1 MSALDQAFIR
11 AYQAGAAASPKV
23 RAPAPPVVDPP
34 VNVAPEPVVK
44 KPPHFA
50 AKPASSP
57 AASPPTAAAAPP
69 FVQPFVQP
77 TAPQRTPIAQEDA
90 ALRYYVDAAHTVP
103 PRHLQT
109 AIPVYAEPAVS
120 LSAAAPPAPLDNSVQ
135 GAFRAAFETQRFSW
149 PRPVEVLIAAAGS
162 EFAQFVAELEER
174 IRGGRQTLVVT
185 GCERGEGRT
194 TLTLAL
200 GRLLA
205 NRGLRT
211 VLVDCD
217 VRAPQMAEALGV
229 RPELGWD
236 DVYAERLSVT
246 DALIESLEDRI
257 SMLPMRNGLANPRV
271 MAGNRTL
278 AGIIDTLRANFD
290 AVVLDVGPLAD
301 DPAAIDL
308 TSAMTGA
315 RLDDA
320 LVVRDR
326 RRTGQKEVHS
336 VCRRLSAL
344 GIHHWDIAENF
355 TELQGY

>member
-1 MSALDQAFIR
+1 MSTLDQAFIR
-11 AYQAGAAASPKV
+11 AYQAGAAAPRKSNAADVPV
-23 RAPAPPVVDPP
+23 AVAPP
-34 VNVAPEPVVK
+34 ESVVK
-44 KPPHFA
+44 KPHRFA
-50 AKPASSP
+50 AKSAAPSP
-57 AASPPTAAAAPP
+57 AAALPTVAPAPTA
-69 FVQPFVQP
+69 
-77 TAPQRTPIAQEDA
+77 TTQRTPLVQDDT

-162 EFAQFVAELEER
+162 EFAQFISELEER
-174 IRGGRQTLVVT
+174 IRGGRQTLIVT

-246 DALIESLEDRI
+246 DALIESLDDRM

-278 AGIIDTLRANFD
+278 AGIIDMLRANFD
-290 AVVLDVGPLAD
+290 AVLLDVGPLAD

-326 RRTGQKEVHS
+326 RRTGQKEVQS

>member
-1 MSALDQAFIR
+1 MSTLDQAFIR
-11 AYQAGAAASPKV
+11 AYQAGAAAPRKAGAAA
-23 RAPAPPVVDPP
+23 AP
-34 VNVAPEPVVK
+34 VAVASPEPFVK
-44 KPPHFA
+44 KSHRFA
-50 AKPASSP
+50 AKPAVSSP
-57 AASPPTAAAAPP
+57 APAPPPAAPAPTAVPERMP
-69 FVQPFVQP
+69 LGQDD
-77 TAPQRTPIAQEDA
+77 T

-162 EFAQFVAELEER
+162 EFAQFISELEER
-174 IRGGRQTLVVT
+174 IRGGRQTLIVT

-205 NRGLRT
+205 NRSLRT

-246 DALIESLEDRI
+246 DALIESLDDRI

-290 AVVLDVGPLAD
+290 AVLLDVGPLAD

-326 RRTGQKEVHS
+326 RRTGQKEVQA

>member
-1 MSALDQAFIR
+1 MSTLDQAFIR
-11 AYQAGAAASPKV
+11 AYQAETAAPRKASSA
-23 RAPAPPVVDPP
+23 AP
-34 VNVAPEPVVK
+34 VAGQPPEPLAD
-44 KPPHFA
+44 KPTRFA
-50 AKPASSP
+50 AKPTASATTTAQPPSMSP
-57 AASPPTAAAAPP
+57 SFA
-69 FVQPFVQP
+69 QP
-77 TAPQRTPIAQEDA
+77 TVRTSLLPEDS
-90 ALRYYVDAAHTVP
+90 ALRYYVDSAHTVP
-103 PRHLQT
+103 SRHLQT

-120 LSAAAPPAPLDNSVQ
+120 LSAAAPPSPMDTSVQ

-162 EFAQFVAELEER
+162 EFAQFITELEER
-174 IRGGRQTLVVT
+174 IRGGRQSLTIT
-185 GCERGEGRT
+185 GCQRGEGRT

-246 DALIESLEDRI
+246 DAMIESLDDRM
-257 SMLPMRNGLANPRV
+257 SLLPMRNGLANPRA

-278 AGIIDTLRANFD
+278 AGIIDTLRAHFD
-290 AVVLDVGPLAD
+290 AVLLDVGPLAD

-308 TSAMTGA
+308 TSAMTGS

-326 RRTGQKEVHS
+326 RRTGSKEVQA

>member
-1 MSALDQAFIR
+1 MSTLDQAFIR
-11 AYQAGAAASPKV
+11 AYQAGAAAPRKV
-23 RAPAPPVVDPP
+23 SAAAAPVPAS
-34 VNVAPEPVVK
+34 VAVASPEPFVK
-44 KPPHFA
+44 KSHRFA
-50 AKPASSP
+50 AKPAVSSP
-57 AASPPTAAAAPP
+57 APAPPAAAPA
-69 FVQPFVQP
+69 P
-77 TAPQRTPIAQEDA
+77 TAVPERMPLGQDDT

-162 EFAQFVAELEER
+162 EFAQFISELEER
-174 IRGGRQTLVVT
+174 IRGGRQTLIVT

-205 NRGLRT
+205 NRSLRT

-217 VRAPQMAEALGV
+217 VRGPQMAEALGV

-246 DALIESLEDRI
+246 DALIESLDDRI

-290 AVVLDVGPLAD
+290 AVLLDVGPLAD

-326 RRTGQKEVHS
+326 RRTGQKEVQA

>member
-1 MSALDQAFIR
+1 MSTLDQAFIR
-11 AYQAGAAASPKV
+11 AYQGGAAAPRKADAAAATV
-23 RAPAPPVVDPP
+23 AAAPPES
-34 VNVAPEPVVK
+34 AVK
-44 KPPHFA
+44 KPHRFA
-50 AKPASSP
+50 AKPAAPSQ
-57 AASPPTAAAAPP
+57 AAAPSTIAP
-69 FVQPFVQP
+69 SP
-77 TAPQRTPIAQEDA
+77 TAAPQRTPIVQEDS

-120 LSAAAPPAPLDNSVQ
+120 LSAAAPPSPMDTSVQ

-162 EFAQFVAELEER
+162 EFAQFISELEER
-174 IRGGRQTLVVT
+174 IRGGRQTLIVT

-205 NRGLRT
+205 NRGMRT

-246 DALIESLEDRI
+246 DAMIESLDDRI
-257 SMLPMRNGLANPRV
+257 SLLPMRNGLANPRA

-278 AGIIDTLRANFD
+278 AAMIDTLRANFD
-290 AVVLDVGPLAD
+290 VVLLDVGPLAD
-301 DPAAIDL
+301 DPSAIDL

-326 RRTGQKEVHS
+326 RRTGSKEVQS